1 MFEIHITLDCPA
13 VQALAD
19 AILRT
24 AGTDSVPHAA
34 QTVSQP
40 AQQTQQT
47 QQTQNQA
54 APAQTDAPVPPAQP
68 AAAPAPVATSAPEI
82 SLEALM
88 KAAADLRYE
97 GKLGQITALFPKYG
111 IQKLSDLAGHSDKI
125 LSFAAEMREMGA
137 RIA

>member
-24 AGTDSVPHAA
+24 AGTDLVSHAA

-40 AQQTQQT
+40 AQQPQQT
-47 QQTQNQA
+47 QTQV

-82 SLEALM
+82 SLEAVM

>member
-24 AGTDSVPHAA
+24 TAADAAPRVAQTASQQPQQPQQPPQAA
-34 QTVSQP
+34 QT
-40 AQQTQQT
+40 
-47 QQTQNQA
+47 
-54 APAQTDAPVPPAQP
+54 APAQTDAPVSTAAPT
-68 AAAPAPVATSAPEI
+68 AAPAPVATSAPEI
-82 SLEALM
+82 SLEAVM

-97 GKLGQITALFPKYG
+97 GKLAQITALFPKYD
-111 IQKLSDLAGHSDKI
+111 IQKISDLTGQTDKI
-125 LSFAAEMREMGA
+125 LSFAAELREMGA

>member
-24 AGTDSVPHAA
+24 AGTNSVPHAA

-40 AQQTQQT
+40 AQQPQQPQQT
-47 QQTQNQA
+47 QTQA

-68 AAAPAPVATSAPEI
+68 TAAPAPVATSAPEI

-111 IQKLSDLAGHSDKI
+111 IQKLSDLEGHSDKI

>member
-40 AQQTQQT
+40 AQQP